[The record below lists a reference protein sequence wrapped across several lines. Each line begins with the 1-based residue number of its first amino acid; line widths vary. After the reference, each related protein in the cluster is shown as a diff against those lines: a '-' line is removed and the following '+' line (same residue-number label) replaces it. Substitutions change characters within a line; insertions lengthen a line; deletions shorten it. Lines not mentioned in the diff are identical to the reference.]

1 MTTSSARARVPLARA
16 AATTTTTT
24 RGRSVTTR
32 ASSDASSDARSARDE
47 ARVEIYR
54 KPSEDAVRAW
64 TSRVLRPDALWL
76 APLTKGGNYPFRRLC
91 EIDFGCRV
99 TVSEMA
105 FARFLGKGNR
115 VERARVRRVRERE
128 DLERAFG
135 AQIATNA
142 IGEGVRAGLI
152 ASQEFGADFVDLNC
166 GCPIHETW
174 KRGLGAALLKKPA
187 KLERLVEGIANGIDV
202 PLTVKIRLG
211 IDGSSQ
217 ASRIAESLENAGAS
231 AIVVHGRTKEQRY
244 TSASDYDVI
253 KRLVEERAI
262 PIIGNGDVLTYY
274 DAVDRMKYSG
284 VSAMM
289 VGRGALIKPWIFKE
303 FAEGKE
309 WLPTA
314 LERVGVYYTLRT
326 YMMESF
332 GDDDI
337 GKRRYDDFMPWH
349 MGFFCRYRPLPEA
362 LFAGRAINDPLLQSR
377 LDVAVEGELREEL
390 SSVERLL
397 RCSSADAH
405 AAISEILWEA
415 SSPEDAM
422 NRLEDAAKASLEEW
436 TAQVAA
442 GSRGASVDTIRG

>member
-1 MTTSSARARVPLARA
+1 MREGSNG
-16 AATTTTTT
+16 
-24 RGRSVTTR
+24 GR
-32 ASSDASSDARSARDE
+32 DARETARG
-47 ARVEIYR
+47 VEIR
-54 KPSEDAVRAW
+54 KPSREDVDAW
-64 TSRVLRPDALWL
+64 TTRTCRADALWL
-76 APLTKGGNYPFRRLC
+76 APLTRGGNYAFRRLC
-91 EIDFGCRV
+91 EVDFGARV

-115 VERARVRRVRERE
+115 VERARLRRVRERG
-128 DLERAFG
+128 DGERTFG

-152 ASQEFGADFVDLNC
+152 ASGEFGADFVDLNC

-211 IDGSSQ
+211 IDSSSQ
-217 ASRIAESLENAGAS
+217 ASRIAEALENAGAS

-253 KRLVEERAI
+253 KRLVEERNV
-262 PIIGNGDVLTYY
+262 PIVGNGDVLTWY
-274 DAVDRMKYSG
+274 DARDRIAHSG
-284 VSAMM
+284 VAAMM

-303 FAEGKE
+303 FSEGRE

-362 LFAGRAINDPLLQSR
+362 LFSGRAIDDPLLQSR
-377 LDVAVEGELREEL
+377 LDIAVDGESLEAL
-390 SSVERLL
+390 SPVERLL
-397 RCSSADAH
+397 RCTSEDAH

-415 SSPEDAM
+415 ASPEDAM
-422 NRLEDAAKASLEEW
+422 NRLEDAAKTSLEEW
-436 TAQVAA
+436 TARVAA
-442 GSRGASVDTIRG
+442 GTRGTSVDTIRG